1 MDAEQLVAA
10 VQTLQAGM
18 TDLQTQLV
26 NSRAESVQAHRDTEE
41 MVQRI
46 QQTDGNL
53 VVLRAQ
59 NDV

>member
-1 MDAEQLVAA
+1 MDVEQLVTA

-26 NSRAESVQAHRDTEE
+26 NSRAESVQAHREREE

-46 QQTDGNL
+46 QQTDGTL
-53 VVLRAQ
+53 VVLR
-59 NDV
+59 V